1 MNLVLYNLIISS
13 VLTAVILITQ
23 IINYP
28 LFKYVQN
35 DFSTFHQNYVKRI
48 GFIVAPIM
56 VLELIIVSI
65 MLVQDF
71 DNNLIKFSAVLVFII
86 WISTFCMQV
95 PIHNE
100 LSLNEKKNL
109 HLLIYSNW
117 VRVICWMLK
126 LIISIMI
133 FNIQITGLN

>member
-86 WISTFCMQV
+86 WISTFFMQV

-100 LSLNEKKNL
+100 LSLNKKKNL